1 MQRYS
6 SHTISSP
13 RLCVSAFDASSR
25 RGNTII
31 LVIGI
36 LTLLVI
42 IATGYVT
49 RTQGARGGAIA
60 TGQAALREDN
70 ADNVAKYLAQDIS
83 DALFVRRINA
93 ASVMMPDPIPTLGV
107 LDSNTQRLPLD
118 SQSIRFSWDG
128 YAPYNVAPYHVVPVT
143 NWPDSNAAS
152 NRWPTGPG
160 NTGSIDPI
168 VAPLLAAESN
178 AIGFPGT
185 SDCRWLRDIE
195 PLRWDS
201 WNDAINPTGPG
212 SDGVLDAFSHWRH
225 VSYPPRP
232 DNAIRAITD
241 TADIGDAT
249 GPGNLPDGWG
259 SLITNLNVPIEQ
271 WLAVRP
277 NNVAGDLYSGFSG
290 NPYVEGTPTD
300 APRPFLPFW
309 NRWNNWF
316 NFYETTY
323 TDPNLVPTNCYKLND
338 LDANLTRHDWYI
350 SGVPQDRPESEF
362 IPGTARNAVS
372 RVLCDT
378 DGNGYTD
385 SFWFTVPGT
394 VQDGIM
400 QIMGVSIIDNC
411 AMLNA
416 NVATRFLRND
426 FGAPFVPPGVIVP
439 QPKKTIGVTPAD
451 VALLANMAIPAPGV
465 VTFNNWN
472 VGFYDSPD
480 NQATNNSYPDFASGN
495 SPGGD
500 GGQWIYWAAMSDR
513 HFGELNFPQLPA
525 AALWVPTHQQRLE
538 WWRRSAA
545 RPLSSDPTARYTP
558 FNLADELELR
568 MFYGQN
574 YPWIYSRFEHSFE
587 DFTIQSPPAPSPI
600 SRFLR
605 AQTGREESSEYL
617 NQLYNRQLVAD
628 HRHRL
633 TLYNAARNDIAPPW
647 LWQWGPNAD
656 LDGTGPFG
664 PADLNGSGGP
674 PDFND
679 RAIFEWGQRKFD
691 LRIGHLTP
699 IYGAFNL
706 LSPFIQSDVYDLS
719 DNLSIRNLGIALRDR
734 IEVAL
739 MDDLTGLTS
748 NPGTYF
754 GNAGQPDIDKVRQL
768 SASLAANFLE
778 RRDRDDP
785 LDTTYTDE
793 TAFHSHAVPVKPNTL
808 GATPTEGYIGMEP
821 QPFILEV
828 LVAHDYKA
836 QPVVPPISPLGV
848 LYANHDHYVVFDN
861 DDSRSTIVVVQ
872 IANPFD
878 RPIDLRNYRITVF
891 GRTLDL
897 SLYDPFSATADTT
910 NYAPTWPWLAPGTP
924 DHPTT
929 AIFYAMREE
938 TQEPY
943 DAAELDELRAE
954 WRKFLDLE
962 VLGQD
967 GQPGTSDDDLTTDSI
982 VCNVNDG
989 ADTVGAVWP
998 IGDRSDYDNYTNDD
1012 GTVIISRIDDIT
1024 NVTNPAWIV
1033 IDRVDTPGGDRDF
1046 GDAVNEL
1053 GSQPIMDLL
1062 DTDPGLPP
1070 GPDPTTDYTP
1080 PTPLDPYPGID
1091 LGITSS
1097 AYDHWVQWVRYV
1109 RPWGVDV
1116 NRDGTYDENEKNPRF
1131 VIGNGAV
1138 VQAGSGSTPDGSYI
1152 NAGSSQKYRFSFDP
1166 DGLVAPATFPWFNQT
1181 YRLIDNQPGGAA
1193 IPYRKPFFFDMNRRQ
1208 DPAWLNVTDPPAWSL
1223 PDKGWYGQGDGP
1235 NDDTCDCDISTFPPT
1250 VNTENVPGL
1259 MRVPMQ
1265 VLHKDGDFEQVGE
1278 LLNTWLFGHKLQL
1291 DFSVYP
1297 PTYVDTLVTF
1307 SEFMTNDSSI
1317 PGVIQTAPTGQELRT
1332 NRLVAG
1338 EVIGVGLSTDVTDPR
1353 HAIPDLPAGVR
1364 LLDAFVC
1371 DGIGVEPVPDLNGNG
1386 TFEQF
1391 EIDYRNALVFS
1402 NARNYE
1408 GTGTPGMININT
1420 APPEVMRALPHW
1432 YRLVHESGGQAI
1444 NPVGNPYF
1452 NAAGQPLV
1460 TDGSEPL
1467 ARLPRSMVADGTVQY
1482 RERFNAGAGLPTV
1495 PVTGVLGGANYE
1507 DRPALA
1513 GGTLRGDRGIASIG
1527 EPLLLARS
1535 GIATF
1540 GYIDLPA
1547 GAPQDR
1553 VFNQY
1558 WRMDMGVEPAPLAN
1572 PPIPAKPFWTG
1583 STSADKQV
1591 SMRLSTDRVDEFD
1604 WENSDVFVD
1613 PPVVRKRPDTT
1624 AGDVEEANMLF
1635 AGASNII
1642 TTRSDTFTV
1651 YFRIRSFRQNT
1662 SVSPPVWDATNKDYI
1677 VDDSRYVMLVDR
1689 STVNHPTDK
1698 PKILYL
1704 EKLPN

>member
-70 ADNVAKYLAQDIS
+70 ADNVAKYLAQEIS
-83 DALFVRRINA
+83 DALFPREIGSA
-93 ASVMMPDPIPTLGV
+93 IGGLGV
-107 LDSNTQRLPLD
+107 PNSNVNRRPLHPSALRYGVDQTDLYTNTTGMPPSDGLLD
-118 SQSIRFSWDG
+118 FSFNF
-128 YAPYNVAPYHVVPVT
+128 APYWVVPFT
-143 NWPDSNAAS
+143 NWPDWNPLLNPSPLPDFPS
-152 NRWPTGPG
+152 GPG
-160 NTGSIDPI
+160 NPIDLSLLDPVLHGEGNPI
-168 VAPLLAAESN
+168 GN
-178 AIGFPGT
+178 PGYG
-185 SDCRWLRDIE
+185 DCRWLRDLE

-201 WNDAINPTGPG
+201 WDTL
-212 SDGVLDAFSHWRH
+212 SDSASPNTDGILDAFSHWRH
-225 VSYPPRP
+225 LSNIARP
-232 DNAIRAITD
+232 DNGFRIIFD
-241 TADIGDAT
+241 ISDIGDA
-249 GPGNLPDGWG
+249 DGDPLG
-259 SLITNLNVPIEQ
+259 RGRLVTDLRIPVEQ
-271 WLAVRP
+271 WLAIP
-277 NNVAGDLYSGFSG
+277 HAYLNAESG
-290 NPYVEGTPTD
+290 NSVPDPD
-300 APRPFLPFW
+300 NFFAQW
-309 NRWNNWF
+309 ANWF
-316 NFYETTY
+316 SWDGYRQAY
-323 TDPNLVPTNCYKLND
+323 TESVVGPLAIPPNLYKLND
-338 LDANLTRHDWYI
+338 LNANIWRHDWT
-350 SGVPQDRPESEF
+350 GGGDRPEAEF
-362 IPGTARNAVS
+362 IPGTARNAVC

-378 DGNGYTD
+378 DGDGYTD

-426 FGAPFVPPGVIVP
+426 DGNPGPLVT
-439 QPKKTIGVTPAD
+439 PKKTIGVTPAD
-451 VALLANMAIPAPGV
+451 LALFGNLED
-465 VTFNNWN
+465 TTLFNNWN
-472 VGFYDSPD
+472 TGYIDSPD
-480 NQATNNSYPDFASGN
+480 HQAGNAGLPDFDTTY

-500 GGQWIYWAAMSDR
+500 NGQWAYWANFGGSIPYDPPER
-513 HFGELNFPQLPA
+513 HFNELGFPSIPA
-525 AALWVPTHQQRLE
+525 SALWVPTYQQRLE
-538 WWRRSAA
+538 WWRRSAS
-545 RPLSSDPTARYTP
+545 RPMSSDPTARYTP

-568 MFYGQN
+568 MYFGQN
-574 YPWIYSRFEHSFE
+574 YPWIYSRFEHTME
-587 DFTIQSPPAPSPI
+587 DFGGTASG
-600 SRFLR
+600 RFLR

-656 LDGTGPFG
+656 LDGTGPLFPG
-664 PADLNGSGGP
+664 DFDGDGFAFD
-674 PDFND
+674 PDD
-679 RAIFEWGQRKFD
+679 RRIFEWGQRKFD
-691 LRIGHLTP
+691 LRIGEGATILGDFNSDGFIDLTTEVGIVDSTVP
-699 IYGAFNL
+699 I
-706 LSPFIQSDVYDLS
+706 
-719 DNLSIRNLGIALRDR
+719 SIRNLGIALRDR

-754 GNAGQPDIDKVRQL
+754 GNAGQPDIDRVRQL

-793 TAFHSHAVPVKPNTL
+793 TAFLSHAVPVKPNTL
-808 GATPTEGYIGMEP
+808 GAPPTEGYIGMEP

-828 LVAHDYKA
+828 LIAHDYKA

-998 IGDRSDYDNYTNDD
+998 IDDRSDYDNYTNDD

-1338 EVIGVGLSTDVTDPR
+1338 EIIGVGLSTDVIDPR

-1432 YRLVHESGGQAI
+1432 YRLVHETGGQLI
-1444 NPVGNPYF
+1444 DPVANPYF

-1527 EPLLLARS
+1527 EPLLLGRS

-1540 GYIDLPA
+1540 GYVDLPA

-1558 WRMDMGVEPAPLAN
+1558 WRIDMGVEPAPLAN
-1572 PPIPAKPFWTG
+1572 PPVPAKPFWTG
-1583 STSADKQV
+1583 STSADEQV

-1689 STVNHPTDK
+1689 STVNRPTDK